1 MFSNHATHRNQQRCI
16 PPIVHDWLT
25 RYGTEQYD
33 GHGGCRVFFTK
44 PSIKKMEIELGKH
57 FVREN
62 KKYLDVYRVESTSD
76 GTVITCGRKSKRF
89 KH

>member
-44 PSIKKMEIELGKH
+44 LSIKKMEIELGKR

>member
-1 MFSNHATHRNQQRCI
+1 MFSKHAMHRNQQRCI

-33 GHGGCRVFFTK
+33 GHGRCLVFFTK
-44 PSIKKMEIELGKH
+44 PGIRKMEIELGKH
-57 FVREN
+57 FVQEN
-62 KKYLDVYRVESTSD
+62 KKYLNVYRVESSRN
-76 GTVITCGRKSKRF
+76 GTIITCGRKTKRF